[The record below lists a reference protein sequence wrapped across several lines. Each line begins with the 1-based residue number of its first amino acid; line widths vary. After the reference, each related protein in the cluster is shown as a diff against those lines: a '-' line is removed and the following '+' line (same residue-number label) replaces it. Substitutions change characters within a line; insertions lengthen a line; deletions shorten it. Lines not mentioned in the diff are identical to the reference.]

1 MADYLDILR
10 GNREMYYRGEFYKR
24 CPLPQNTY
32 TSLSGAED
40 EVQPH
45 PMSYRYMSQRETSYR
60 TMTQNLVNADSVSAT
75 IRTRDELPFLV
86 GGYIRLQSGELCKI
100 LSVSQDM
107 SENKPGAQ
115 YLPVPVGVATILQL
129 IQVND
134 LTKV

>member
-1 MADYLDILR
+1 
-10 GNREMYYRGEFYKR
+10 
-24 CPLPQNTY
+24 
-32 TSLSGAED
+32 
-40 EVQPH
+40 
-45 PMSYRYMSQRETSYR
+45 MSYRYMSQRETSYR

-100 LSVSQDM
+100 LSVTQDM